1 MVKLAG
7 KRSSSYPLTVGS
19 ALSYWYRSGIDP
31 AREMIKLTTYLGHSS
46 PSNTDWYIEAV
57 PELLNRLEER
67 QKLEPESENVTRV
80 TPEEADEAPVDDPAG
95 GLQV

>member
-1 MVKLAG
+1 MMIN
-7 KRSSSYPLTVGS
+7 
-19 ALSYWYRSGIDP
+19 WYRSGIDP

-46 PSNTDWYIEAV
+46 PSNPYWYIEAV

-95 GLQV
+95 GYRCNLPDHEPATLTRIKA